1 MIVACDGL
9 CKCYSPQLSQVAIQ
23 QKKNIII
30 MTKKRRKILRLY
42 IFSLRLSALAW
53 GRTVCGCQLKA
64 KG

>member
-1 MIVACDGL
+1 MVSVNAIFHN
-9 CKCYSPQLSQVAIQ
+9 CYIFLPR
-23 QKKNIII
+23 QKKNIMI

-53 GRTVCGCQLKA
+53 GNAVRGCQLMA